1 MNHSAQSLASEVSF
15 YIPEMH
21 CSELP
26 RIHPDYPIIDELNA
40 AWVREFLP
48 FTDEAARLHFLRL
61 HLPMWDSLIFPIGP
75 ADRLVHTSC
84 VTSLILAIDDMP
96 LGRHAMFHD
105 GEVALLEG
113 HPFAPAA
120 QDIFGKLRQH
130 MPAPVYR
137 RYCQAWQAWF
147 ESVEEEARLV
157 ATGKVLPFDE
167 FLELRH
173 WNTGLLPSFPV
184 AEFLYGL
191 DLTELLAQDRE
202 LQLAI
207 RVTNE
212 HVGLV
217 NDILSHRKEHAIG
230 VTLNAMESL
239 RIAHGHSPQEAADIL
254 CQRIRKADRTRV
266 ELCEVLRR
274 RYADRPDADRIGMY
288 LDGLGRICAG
298 NLRWLLENDRYVD
311 SHGNGWDWTRSRL
324 IVLDPD
330 PAPAHSAIGGSHYD
344 NVKPSS

>member
-1 MNHSAQSLASEVSF
+1 MNHSAQALTPEVSF
-15 YIPEMH
+15 YITEMH
-21 CSELP
+21 CSVPP
-26 RIHPDYPIIDELNA
+26 RINPDYPIIDELNA
-40 AWVREFLP
+40 SWVREFLP
-48 FTDEAARLHFLRL
+48 FTDEAAQLRFLRL
-61 HLPMWDSLIFPIGP
+61 HTPMWDSMIFPIGS
-75 ADRLVHTSC
+75 ADRLVQTSC
-84 VTSLILAIDDMP
+84 VTSLITAIDDMP

-113 HPFAPAA
+113 HPFAHAA

-137 RYCQAWQAWF
+137 RYCQELQAWF
-147 ESVEEEARLV
+147 ESVEEEARLL
-157 ATGKVLPFDE
+157 AAGKVLPLDE

-173 WNTGLLPSFPV
+173 PNTGLLPSFPV
-184 AEFLYGL
+184 AEFLYDL

-239 RIAHGHSPQEAADIL
+239 RIAHGHSAQEAADIL
-254 CQRIRKADRTRV
+254 CQRIREADRARV
-266 ELCEVLRR
+266 ELCEVLRH
-274 RYADRPDADRIGMY
+274 RYANRPDAARIGMY

-298 NLRWLLENDRYVD
+298 NLRWLLESDRYVD
-311 SHGNGWDWTRSRL
+311 SRGNGWDWTRSRL
-324 IVLDPD
+324 IVLDPE
-330 PAPAHSAIGGSHYD
+330 PALALAE
-344 NVKPSS
+344 N

>member
-1 MNHSAQSLASEVSF
+1 MNHSAQALTPQVSF
-15 YIPEMH
+15 YIPEMY
-21 CSELP
+21 CSVPP
-26 RIHPDYPIIDELNA
+26 RINPDYPIIDERNA
-40 AWVREFLP
+40 SWVREFLP
-48 FTDEAARLHFLRL
+48 FTDEAAQLRFLRL
-61 HLPMWDSLIFPIGP
+61 HTPMWDSMIFPIGS

-84 VTSLILAIDDMP
+84 VTSLITAIDDMP

-113 HPFAPAA
+113 HPFARAA

-130 MPAPVYR
+130 MRAPVYR
-137 RYCQAWQAWF
+137 RYCQELQAWF

-157 ATGKVLPFDE
+157 AAGKVLPLDE

-173 WNTGLLPSFPV
+173 PNTGLLPSFPV
-184 AEFLYGL
+184 AEFLYDL

-239 RIAHGHSPQEAADIL
+239 RIVHGHSAQEAADIL
-254 CQRIRKADRTRV
+254 CQRIREADRARV
-266 ELCEVLRR
+266 ELCEVLRH
-274 RYADRPDADRIGMY
+274 RYANRPDADRIGMY

-298 NLRWLLENDRYVD
+298 NLRWLLESDRYVD
-311 SHGNGWDWTRSRL
+311 SRGNGWDWTRSRL
-324 IVLDPD
+324 IVLDPE
-330 PAPAHSAIGGSHYD
+330 PASALAQS
-344 NVKPSS
+344 